1 MTGTSDDYEPDQ
13 TDALVDAMEAA
24 FDMFGDG
31 DPSWLHV
38 SADIEWNNT
47 WNRQAHRTTSIPLAG
62 MQRSREATA
71 KAVAARNAWKNG
83 KPAPKSWRAQL
94 RDLGKTKSGRDAING
109 IGSPGTRAR
118 WASGKQT
125 PGKANRERIER
136 ASRER
141 WEGIDA
147 AREARYRDAA
157 REAADAFTDEIRE
170 ATGGDVRFRDIDGF
184 DFS

>member
-1 MTGTSDDYEPDQ
+1 MTGTSEDYDQ
-13 TDALVDAMEAA
+13 DETDALVDALEAA
-24 FDMFGDG
+24 FDMYGD
-31 DPSWLHV
+31 DEPSWLRV

-47 WNRQAHRTTSIPLAG
+47 WNRQPHRQTSIPLAG

-71 KAVAARNAWKNG
+71 RAVAARNAWTNG
-83 KPAPKSWRAQL
+83 KGMPKSWQAQL

-109 IGSPGTRAR
+109 IGSAGTRAR
-118 WASGKQT
+118 WASGKQA

-141 WEGIDA
+141 WAGIDA
-147 AREARYRDAA
+147 AREARYRAA
-157 REAADAFTDEIRE
+157 AKEAADAFTADIEN

>member
-1 MTGTSDDYEPDQ
+1 MTGPSDDYDRDD
-13 TDALVDAMEAA
+13 TDALVDALEAA
-24 FDMFGDG
+24 FDMYGDD

-38 SADIEWNNT
+38 SANIEWNNT
-47 WNRQAHRTTSIPLAG
+47 WNRQPHRHTSIPLAG

-94 RDLGKTKSGRDAING
+94 RDLGSTKRGREAIEG

-118 WASGKQT
+118 WASGKQA
-125 PGKANRERIER
+125 PSKANRERIER

-141 WEGIDA
+141 WEAIDA
-147 AREARYRDAA
+147 AREARYRAA
-157 REAADAFTDEIRE
+157 AKEAADAFTADIEN